1 MRSEEVSVNGK
12 VHQPAGNYYDKYNT
26 RNPVARALMQGFL
39 KSFDELVAMSGSPGT
54 ALEIG
59 CGEGELSMRL
69 TRAGWQVRGCDIA
82 AEAVD
87 EARRRAAAATLS
99 IPFEQRGIEECAGA
113 YPVQD
118 LVVCCEVMEHL
129 EDSLAALDTL
139 AGLSRRHV
147 LVSVPR
153 EPIWRVLNMARGR
166 YLPAL
171 GNTPGH
177 IQHWSTRAFVEL
189 LGQRLDVQ
197 AVRSPL
203 PWTMALCRVR
213 TP

>member
-1 MRSEEVSVNGK
+1 MNAK
-12 VHQPAGNYYDKYNT
+12 VVQPAGNFYDKYNT
-26 RNPVARALMQGFL
+26 RNPVARAMMQGFL
-39 KSFDELVAMSGSPGT
+39 RSFVDLANMAGSAGT

-69 TRAGWQVRGCDIA
+69 AHAGWNVQGCDIA
-82 AEAVD
+82 EEAVQ
-87 EARRRAAAATLS
+87 EARRRSVAAGLS
-99 IPFEQRGIEECAGA
+99 IPFEQRAMAECADT
-113 YPVQD
+113 YPTQD

-129 EDSLAALDTL
+129 EDPLAALNTL
-139 AGLSRRHV
+139 AGLSHAYV

-153 EPIWRVLNMARGR
+153 EPIWRVLNMSRGR
-166 YLPAL
+166 YWASA

-177 IQHWSTRAFVEL
+177 IQHWSKRAFVEL
-189 LGQRLDVQ
+189 LSQRLDVL

>member
-1 MRSEEVSVNGK
+1 VNGK

-69 TRAGWQVRGCDIA
+69 ARAGW
-82 AEAVD
+82 
-87 EARRRAAAATLS
+87 
-99 IPFEQRGIEECAGA
+99 
-113 YPVQD
+113 
-118 LVVCCEVMEHL
+118 
-129 EDSLAALDTL
+129 
-139 AGLSRRHV
+139 

-153 EPIWRVLNMARGR
+153 EPIWRMLNMARGR
-166 YLPAL
+166 YLSAL

-177 IQHWSTRAFVEL
+177 IQHWSARAFVEL
-189 LGQRLDVQ
+189 VGQRLDVQ

-213 TP
+213 AP